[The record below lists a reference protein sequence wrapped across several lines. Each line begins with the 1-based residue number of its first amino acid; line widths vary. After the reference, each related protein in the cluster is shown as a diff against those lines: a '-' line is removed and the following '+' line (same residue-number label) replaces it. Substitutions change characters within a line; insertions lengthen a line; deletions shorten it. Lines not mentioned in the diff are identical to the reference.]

1 MTILMIFLASIGLHE
16 LGHALMAKLVGAK
29 IKAWGLNRTGPY
41 VRVSINPP
49 CMWRA
54 QLCLFSGPL
63 VNLLL
68 SLLFLATN
76 PVLHVVGM
84 LNLPFALFNLLLPRS
99 DGWQMWKATT
109 GATWSGAAAL
119 EARVWICGRDS

>member
-1 MTILMIFLASIGLHE
+1 
-16 LGHALMAKLVGAK
+16 
-29 IKAWGLNRTGPY
+29 
-41 VRVSINPP
+41 
-49 CMWRA
+49 MWRA

-68 SLLFLATN
+68 SLLFITTN

-84 LNLPFALFNLLLPRS
+84 LNLPFALFNLPLPRS

-109 GATWSGAAAL
+109 GATRSGAAAL